1 MISSHQQNVAIAGG
15 GLLGRLL
22 AWRLATNGH
31 TVTLYEEGSFSHSK
45 SAAYTAAA
53 MISPMSEVVVSD
65 RSIYKMGIQSLALW
79 SNWFKELP
87 ASFNGLFT
95 SNGSVV
101 VAHPQDAA
109 ELHQFVRDL
118 QYHLGEKNNCQWLD
132 AMALHELEPD
142 LSPDFQQGLFLPDE
156 GYLYNRE
163 FLDQLLDLLK
173 ARGITLQEN
182 ASISFTDGIK
192 LNNTPLPTYD
202 LVFDCRG
209 MGARESNNKVR
220 GVRGET
226 LWVETSEIILNRP
239 VRLLHPRYKLYV
251 VPKPNNRFI
260 IGATEIESAD
270 CSPVSVQSSLELC
283 SALYTL
289 NPAFAE
295 ARIVEMD
302 VNLRPS
308 LVDNLPAIDKCSITT
323 VQGSSQTIISINGLY
338 RHGYLL
344 APSLIEQ
351 AMNMAG
357 IAPEQQPTTSSAI
370 N

>member
-22 AWRLATNGH
+22 AWRLAMNRH
-31 TVTLYEEGSFSHSK
+31 TVTLYEAGSFSLSK

-65 RSIYKMGIQSLALW
+65 RSIYEMGIQSLALW
-79 SNWFKELP
+79 GSWFKDLP

-95 SNGSVV
+95 RNGSVV

-118 QYHLGEKNNCQWLD
+118 QYHLGGNNNSQWLD

-156 GYLYNRE
+156 GYLHNRE
-163 FLDQLLDLLK
+163 FLDQLLGLLQT
-173 ARGITLQEN
+173 RGVTLQEN
-182 ASISFTDGIK
+182 ATISFTDGIK
-192 LNNTPLPTYD
+192 LNNAPLPVYD
-202 LVFDCRG
+202 LIFDCRG
-209 MGARESNNKVR
+209 MGARESNSKVR

-226 LWVETSEIILNRP
+226 LWVETPEVTLNRP

-251 VPKPNNRFI
+251 VPKPQNRFI

-270 CSPVSVQSSLELC
+270 RSPVSVQSALELC

-302 VNLRPS
+302 ANLRPS
-308 LVDNLPAIDKCSITT
+308 LVDNLPAIDKSSVAT

-351 AMNMAG
+351 AIEIAG
-357 IAPEQQPTTSSAI
+357 IASEQQPTTLSAT

>member
-1 MISSHQQNVAIAGG
+1 MNSSHQQNVAIAGG

-22 AWRLATNGH
+22 AWRLTTDGH
-31 TVTLYEEGSFSHSK
+31 AVTLYESGGFSRSK

-65 RSIYKMGIQSLALW
+65 RSIYEMGIQSLALW
-79 SNWFKELP
+79 SSWFENLP
-87 ASFNGLFT
+87 ASFNDLFT
-95 SNGSVV
+95 RNGSVV
-101 VAHPQDAA
+101 VAHPLDAA

-118 QYHLGEKNNCQWLD
+118 QYHLGDKNNSQWLD
-132 AMALHELEPD
+132 AIALRELEPD
-142 LSPDFQQGLFLPDE
+142 LSPDFHQGLFLPDE
-156 GYLYNRE
+156 GYLHNRE
-163 FLDQLLDLLK
+163 FLDRLLDLLK
-173 ARGITLQEN
+173 ALGVTLLEN
-182 ASISFTDGIK
+182 ATISLADGIK
-192 LNNTPLPTYD
+192 LNGAPLPVYD
-202 LVFDCRG
+202 LLFDCRG

-226 LWVETSEIILNRP
+226 LWVETSEVTLNRP

-251 VPKPNNRFI
+251 VPKPQNRFI
-260 IGATEIESAD
+260 IGATEIESED
-270 CSPVSVQSSLELC
+270 RSPVSVQSTLELC

-302 VNLRPS
+302 ANLRPS
-308 LVDNLPAIDKCSITT
+308 LVDNLPAIEKTSVATA
-323 VQGSSQTIISINGLY
+323 QGKSQTVISINGLY

-351 AMNMAG
+351 ALGIAC
-357 IAPEQQPTTSSAI
+357 IAPEKHFTLSAI